1 MMRKKF
7 NKIMTGSLAVGLLLS
22 QGAPYNVLAESPYE
36 LKSVNNA
43 EEILKNLSSEQR
55 KALEQLEASS
65 TFTISPDINVNS
77 PELVKVIVEFE
88 QAPVKIE
95 VMKQAAKGK
104 ELSTATANEKVEQSH
119 KAFKEHVQALKVKKD
134 TTEYK
139 VEDVNIT
146 REYKNAINGVAMTLP
161 GMAVKDLLQSGVVKH
176 IFKDYEVKVDPPVE
190 TQEAIEP
197 KMGDSI
203 PQIGVDK
210 LHAEN
215 ITGKGIKVGVLDT
228 GIDYNHPDLKDVY
241 RGGYD
246 FVDDDA
252 DPMETT
258 YQDWIDAGEPI
269 EPGYVYYTNHGTH
282 VAGTIAAQQKND
294 VDYAVKGVAPEVD
307 LYAYRVLGPWGGG
320 NTAGI
325 LAGIDQAIA
334 DDMDVINLSLGAAT
348 NDPLYATS
356 VAVNNAMLSG
366 VVAVVAAGNA
376 GPNEK
381 TLGSPGTAALG
392 ISVGASDVS
401 MTIPTFSGS
410 VFTNENDN
418 LQRQGEDLF
427 HQLEDSKLDS
437 EDLSSQLEDSK
448 LDSEDLS
455 SQLEDSKLD
464 SEDSSSQ
471 LEDSK
476 RFDTD
481 FSSKLEDK
489 KKELSHQLEDL
500 QLLGKDFSD
509 QLEDLQGQSLPF
521 VYAGLGKVDDFTGKD
536 VSGKI
541 ALIQRGEIAFDEKI
555 KNAKNAG
562 AKAVIV
568 YNNVD
573 GQIPSYLG
581 EVVGLIPSF
590 RLSKAD
596 GEQLKELGE
605 GSFTFETL
613 RNTKTEGDHLADFSS
628 RGPVNGN
635 YDIKP
640 DIVAPGVS
648 IFSTTP
654 EFINDP
660 EEGINYGDAYVR
672 MSGTSMATPHVAG
685 AAALILQ
692 ENPEYTPFD
701 VKLALMNTSVDL
713 QGDNSVYEVGAGRI
727 AAYQA
732 VHADTS
738 IKVWDKTQNIENGNV
753 VEIDEETGSIV
764 FGRHFKKDD
773 QPIEASKKVTVQ
785 NNSEEEKSYTL
796 EVEYHGERNGI
807 QDAVSNGVTVDV
819 PSSITVGSFQVQ
831 ELQPTITIPTSAAG
845 GRYEGYIH
853 VTNANNPDETYQI
866 PFAVMATEKG
876 FDFVKTTRPSVT
888 NTTAFWELNDKQIH
902 FIMKLN
908 SPMTTMDV
916 LVKDGKTGQAVGFI
930 GTANT
935 NFPIDRQVYLTGAFS
950 GTVLP
955 FTNDPSNPISDIPIK
970 LPAGDYIL
978 ELVAH
983 DEDGKS
989 YVFQNPLIVDNT
1001 APEVNMDI
1009 KSGVIEVNDSM
1020 FTVEDGQKAVWLHG
1034 TAKDATVDL
1043 LQSKGLDVDQ
1053 SSNTMAYYT
1062 GDSGYMAGF
1071 FPIQAN
1077 GDVKL
1082 GIEESDIAIQPMRL
1096 WLRTW
1101 DTATA
1106 VGYQK
1111 YYFMK
1116 EGTEYTTTSYNKQE
1130 LRLGDNFTMTL
1141 SLNNVKQLVSGEF
1154 NVEFLKDYFKFSNVK
1169 LNTAVKQYAMEKG
1182 LQVSLN
1188 EPVVTEGL
1196 YNNSLN
1202 IGASITG
1209 NAFKGLNGDMPFLD
1223 VTFKVVKGEVYEDVP
1238 GFEVKKGSYK
1248 KSGQIASTAI
1258 PFYNTQDLKV
1268 IPTQTQLIG
1277 SISPEAFILQ
1287 GSGAE
1292 YLKAADYS
1300 KIGAQVY
1307 ALSRSGKK
1315 YKGTIKRNASFEI
1328 NGIPASDQVYTAVFE
1343 VPGHLK
1349 VMKKFIP
1356 GYHDENGE
1364 LRGQFLRI
1372 GQRSL
1377 AGDVNGD
1384 KMIDILDIQSVV
1396 DAYGTKDSSIVRQDI
1411 NQDGVVDETDVRLIE
1426 TNFLT
1431 KGPDAPDNKQPKEKI
1446 GKKGLE
1452 YFLRLIGL
1460 EVKQ

>member
-1 MMRKKF
+1 MKRKKIS
-7 NKIMTGSLAVGLLLS
+7 KILTGTLAVGMLLS
-22 QGAPYNVLAESPYE
+22 QGIPYNVLAKSPFE
-36 LKSVNNA
+36 LNPVENA
-43 EEILKNLSSEQR
+43 EEILASLSAEQR
-55 KALEQLEASS
+55 KALEQLDANPN
-65 TFTISPDINVNS
+65 FTISPDINANS

-88 QAPVKIE
+88 QAPAEIE

-104 ELSTATANEKVEQSH
+104 KLSSSAANEKVEQSH
-119 KAFKEHVQALKVKKD
+119 KAFKEHVQSLKVQKNS
-134 TTEYK
+134 TEYK
-139 VEDVNIT
+139 VEDVTIT
-146 REYKNAINGVAMTLP
+146 REYKKAINGVAMTLP
-161 GMAVKDLLQSGVVKH
+161 GVAVKDLLQSGVVNRV
-176 IFKDYEVKVDPPVE
+176 FKDYEVKVEPPVK
-190 TQEAIEP
+190 TKEAIEP
-197 KMGDSI
+197 KMADSI

-215 ITGKGIKVGVLDT
+215 ITGKGIKVGVIDT
-228 GIDYNHPDLKDVY
+228 GIDYNHPDLKEAY
-241 RGGYD
+241 KGGYD

-258 YQDWIDAGEPI
+258 YEDWINAGKPTY
-269 EPGYVYYTNHGTH
+269 PGRVYYTNHGTH

-307 LYAYRVLGPWGGG
+307 LYAYRVLGPYGGG
-320 NTAGI
+320 YTAGI
-325 LAGIDQAIA
+325 LAGIDKAIE
-334 DDMDVINLSLGAAT
+334 DGMDVINMSLGAQT

-366 VVAVVAAGNA
+366 LVTVVAAGNA

-381 TLGSPGTAALG
+381 TLGSPGAAALG

-410 VFTNENDN
+410 ASAEKFENM
-418 LQRQGEDLF
+418 
-427 HQLEDSKLDS
+427 
-437 EDLSSQLEDSK
+437 
-448 LDSEDLS
+448 
-455 SQLEDSKLD
+455 
-464 SEDSSSQ
+464 
-471 LEDSK
+471 
-476 RFDTD
+476 
-481 FSSKLEDK
+481 
-489 KKELSHQLEDL
+489 

-509 QLEDLQGQSLPF
+509 RLEELQGKSLPI
-521 VYAGLGKVDDFTGKD
+521 VYAGLGKATDFAGKD

-541 ALIQRGEIAFDEKI
+541 ALIQRGELAFDEKI

-562 AKAVIV
+562 AKSVIV

-573 GQIPSYLG
+573 GQIPAYLG
-581 EVVGLIPSF
+581 EVAGLIPSF

-596 GEQLKELGE
+596 GERLKELGE
-605 GSFTFETL
+605 GTFTFETL
-613 RNTKTEGDHLADFSS
+613 SNTKTEGDHLADFSS

-640 DIVAPGVS
+640 DVVAPGVS

-660 EEGINYGDAYVR
+660 QDGINYGNAYVR
-672 MSGTSMATPHVAG
+672 MSGTSMASPHVAG
-685 AAALILQ
+685 TAALILQ
-692 ENPEYTPFD
+692 EHPEYTPFD
-701 VKLALMNTSVDL
+701 VKLALMNTSDDL

-727 AAYQA
+727 DAYQA
-732 VHADTS
+732 VHTDTS
-738 IKVWDKTQNIENGNV
+738 IKVWDKTQNIENGKV

-764 FGRHFKKDD
+764 FGRHIKKDD

-785 NNSEEEKSYTL
+785 NSSQEEKSFKI
-796 EVEYHGERNGI
+796 EVEYHGELKGI

-819 PSSITVGSFQVQ
+819 PSSITVGSGQVQ
-831 ELQPTITIPTSAAG
+831 EIQPKITIPTSAAS

-853 VTNANNPDETYQI
+853 MTNANNPDETYQI

-876 FDFVKTTRPSVT
+876 FAYVKTTRPSVT
-888 NTTAFWELNDKQIH
+888 NTTPFWELNDKMIH

-916 LVKDGKTGQAVGFI
+916 LVKDGKTGEAVGFI

-935 NFPIDRQVYLTGAFS
+935 NFPIDREVFLTGAFS

-955 FTNDPSNPISDIPIK
+955 FTNDPSQPISDIPIK

-978 ELVAH
+978 ELIAH

-1009 KSGVIEVNDSM
+1009 KSGVIEINNSM
-1020 FTVEDGQKAVWLHG
+1020 YTVEDGQKAVWLHG
-1034 TAKDATVDL
+1034 TAKDETVSL
-1043 LQSKGLDVDQ
+1043 LQSKGLDIDQ
-1053 SSNTMAYYT
+1053 SSNTMAYYA
-1062 GDSGYMAGF
+1062 GASAYMAGF

-1082 GIEESDIAIQPMRL
+1082 GIEESDIATQPLRF

-1116 EGTEYTTTSYNKQE
+1116 EGTEYTTSSYDKKE
-1130 LRLGDNFTMTL
+1130 LKVGDSFTMTL

-1154 NVEFLKDYFKFSNVK
+1154 NVEYYKDFFQFSNVK
-1169 LNTAVKQYAMEKG
+1169 LNNSVEEYAQEKG
-1182 LQVSLN
+1182 LQVSLH
-1188 EPVVTEGL
+1188 EPVVTEGTF
-1196 YNNSLN
+1196 NNSLK

-1209 NAFKGLNGDMPFLD
+1209 NEYSGLDGDMPFLD
-1223 VTFKVVKGEVYEDVP
+1223 VTFKVSNDEVYDEIP

-1248 KSGQIASTAI
+1248 KSGQTAGTAI
-1258 PFYNTQDLKV
+1258 PFYGTEDLKI
-1268 IPTQTQLIG
+1268 IPTHTQLLG
-1277 SISPEAFILQ
+1277 SIVPEAFLIGES
-1287 GSGAE
+1287 GSE
-1292 YLKAADYS
+1292 FLKKWDYT

-1307 ALSRSGKK
+1307 ALSKSGEK
-1315 YKGTIKRNASFEI
+1315 YPGTIDVRGKFTVND
-1328 NGIPASDQVYTAVFE
+1328 IPASDQVYTAVFD

-1356 GYHDENGE
+1356 GYHDTNGE

-1396 DAYGTKDSSIVRQDI
+1396 DAYGTKDTSIVPQDL

-1426 TNFLT
+1426 KNFLT
-1431 KGPDAPDNKQPKEKI
+1431 KGPDAPANKQPKESLGN

-1460 EVKQ
+1460 EPKQ

>member
-1 MMRKKF
+1 MKRKKIS
-7 NKIMTGSLAVGLLLS
+7 KILTGTLAVGMLLS
-22 QGAPYNVLAESPYE
+22 QGAPYNVLAKSPFE
-36 LKSVNNA
+36 LNPVENA
-43 EEILKNLSSEQR
+43 EEILASLSAEQR
-55 KALEQLEASS
+55 KALEQLDANPN
-65 TFTISPDINVNS
+65 FTISPDINANS

-88 QAPVKIE
+88 QAPAKIE

-104 ELSTATANEKVEQSH
+104 KLSSADANEKVKKAH
-119 KAFKEHVQALKVKKD
+119 KDFKQHVQSLKSQKNV
-134 TTEYK
+134 TNYK
-139 VEDVNIT
+139 VEDVKIT

-161 GMAVKDLLQSGVVKH
+161 GVAVKDLLQSGVVKR
-176 IFKDYEVKVDPPVE
+176 IFKDYEVKVEPPVK
-190 TQEAIEP
+190 TKEAIEP
-197 KMGDSI
+197 KMADSI

-228 GIDYNHPDLKDVY
+228 GIDYNHPDLKEAY
-241 RGGYD
+241 KGGYD
-246 FVDDDA
+246 FIDNDA

-258 YQDWIDAGEPI
+258 YEDWINAGKPE
-269 EPGYVYYTNHGTH
+269 EPGYVYYTNHGSH
-282 VAGTIAAQQKND
+282 VAGTIAAQKKNN

-320 NTAGI
+320 NTQGI
-325 LAGIDQAIA
+325 LAGIDQAIE
-334 DDMDVINLSLGAAT
+334 DGMDVINMSLGAQT

-366 VVAVVAAGNA
+366 LVTVVAAGNA

-392 ISVGASDVS
+392 ISVGASDAS
-401 MTIPTFSGS
+401 MSIPAFNGS
-410 VFTNENDN
+410 ASDEKFENM
-418 LQRQGEDLF
+418 
-427 HQLEDSKLDS
+427 QLI
-437 EDLSSQLEDSK
+437 
-448 LDSEDLS
+448 
-455 SQLEDSKLD
+455 
-464 SEDSSSQ
+464 
-471 LEDSK
+471 
-476 RFDTD
+476 
-481 FSSKLEDK
+481 
-489 KKELSHQLEDL
+489 
-500 QLLGKDFSD
+500 GKDFSD
-509 QLEDLQGQSLPF
+509 RLEELQGKSLPIVF
-521 VYAGLGKVDDFTGKD
+521 AGLGKATDFAGKD

-541 ALIQRGEIAFDEKI
+541 ALIQRGELAFDEKI

-562 AKAVIV
+562 AKSVIV

-573 GQIPSYLG
+573 GQIPAYLG
-581 EVVGLIPSF
+581 EAVGLVPSF

-596 GEQLKELGE
+596 GERLKGLGE

-613 RNTKTEGDHLADFSS
+613 NNTKTEGDHLADFSS

-640 DIVAPGVS
+640 DVVAPGVS

-660 EEGINYGDAYVR
+660 QDGINYGNAYVR

-692 ENPEYTPFD
+692 EHPEYTPFD
-701 VKLALMNTSVDL
+701 VKAALMNTSNDL
-713 QGDNSVYEVGAGRI
+713 KGNNSVYEVGAGRI
-727 AAYQA
+727 DAYQA
-732 VHADTS
+732 VHTDTS
-738 IKVWDKTQNIENGNV
+738 IKVWDKTKNIENGNV
-753 VEIDEETGSIV
+753 VEIDEQTGSIV
-764 FGRHFKKDD
+764 FGRYYKKGNE
-773 QPIEASKKVTVQ
+773 PIEASKKVTVQ
-785 NNSEEEKSYTL
+785 NNSQEEKSFKL
-796 EVEYHGERNGI
+796 EVEYHGERKGI
-807 QDAVSNGVTVDV
+807 QDAVKNGVKVAV
-819 PSSITVGSFQVQ
+819 PSSITVGGGQVQ
-831 ELQPTITIPTSAAG
+831 ELQPKITIPTSAAA

-853 VTNANNPDETYQI
+853 VTNTNNPDETYQI

-876 FDFVKTTRPSVT
+876 FDYVKATRPSVT
-888 NTTAFWELNDKQIH
+888 NTTPFWELNDTRIH

-916 LVKDGKTGQAVGFI
+916 LVKDSKTGKSVGFI

-935 NFPIDRQVYLTGAFS
+935 NFPIDREVYLTGAFS

-955 FTNDPSNPISDIPIK
+955 FTNDPSQPISDIPIK

-978 ELVAH
+978 ELIAH
-983 DEDGKS
+983 DEEGKT
-989 YVFQNPLIVDNT
+989 YVVDNPLIVDNT

-1009 KSGVIEVNDSM
+1009 KSGVIEINDSM

-1034 TAKDATVDL
+1034 TAKDETVDL
-1043 LQSKGLDVDQ
+1043 LQSKGLDIDQ

-1062 GDSGYMAGF
+1062 GASGYMAGF

-1082 GIEESDIAIQPMRL
+1082 GIEESDITKQPMRL

-1116 EGTEYTTTSYNKQE
+1116 EGTEYTTSSYNKKE
-1130 LRLGDNFTMTL
+1130 LKVDDSFTMTL

-1154 NVEFLKDYFKFSNVK
+1154 NVEYYKDFFKFSNVK
-1169 LNTAVKQYAMEKG
+1169 LNKAVKQYAKEKG
-1182 LQVSLN
+1182 LQVSLDK
-1188 EPVVTEGL
+1188 PVVTEGTF
-1196 YNNSLN
+1196 NNSLK

-1209 NAFKGLNGDMPFLD
+1209 NAFRGLDGDMPFLD
-1223 VTFKVVKGEVYEDVP
+1223 VTFKVSNDEVYDEIP

-1248 KSGQIASTAI
+1248 KSGQTADTAI
-1258 PFYNTQDLKV
+1258 PFYGTEDLKL
-1268 IPTQTQLIG
+1268 IPTHTQLLG
-1277 SISPEAFILQ
+1277 SILPEAFLIYE
-1287 GSGAE
+1287 SGAAF
-1292 YLKAADYS
+1292 LKKADYS

-1315 YKGTIKRNASFEI
+1315 YPGTIDKSGKFTVND
-1328 NGIPASDQVYTAVFE
+1328 IPASDQVYTAVFD

-1356 GYHDENGE
+1356 GYHEKGE

-1396 DAYGTKDSSIVRQDI
+1396 DAYGTKDSSIVPQDL
-1411 NQDGVVDETDVRLIE
+1411 NQDGVVDETDIRFVE
-1426 TNFLT
+1426 KNFLT
-1431 KGPDAPDNKQPKEKI
+1431 KGPDAPADKQPKEKI

-1460 EVKQ
+1460 EPK

>member
-1 MMRKKF
+1 MKRKKIS
-7 NKIMTGSLAVGLLLS
+7 KILTGTLAVGMLLS
-22 QGAPYNVLAESPYE
+22 QGAPYNVLAKSPFE
-36 LKSVNNA
+36 LNPVENA
-43 EEILKNLSSEQR
+43 EEILASLSAEQR
-55 KALEQLEASS
+55 KALEQLDANPN
-65 TFTISPDINVNS
+65 FTISPDINANS

-88 QAPVKIE
+88 QAPAKIE

-104 ELSTATANEKVEQSH
+104 KLSSADANEKVKKAH
-119 KAFKEHVQALKVKKD
+119 KDFKQHVQSLKSQKNV
-134 TTEYK
+134 TNYK
-139 VEDVNIT
+139 VEDVKIT

-161 GMAVKDLLQSGVVKH
+161 GVAVKDLLQSGVVKR
-176 IFKDYEVKVDPPVE
+176 IFKDYEVKVEPPVK
-190 TQEAIEP
+190 TKEAIEP
-197 KMGDSI
+197 KMADSI

-228 GIDYNHPDLKDVY
+228 GIDYNHPDLKEAY
-241 RGGYD
+241 KGGYD
-246 FVDDDA
+246 FVDNDA

-258 YQDWIDAGEPI
+258 YEDWINAGKPE
-269 EPGYVYYTNHGTH
+269 EPGYVYYTNHGSH
-282 VAGTIAAQQKND
+282 VAGTIAAQKKNN

-320 NTAGI
+320 NTQGI
-325 LAGIDQAIA
+325 LAGIDQAIE
-334 DDMDVINLSLGAAT
+334 DGMDVINMSLGAQT

-366 VVAVVAAGNA
+366 LVTVVAAGNA

-392 ISVGASDVS
+392 ISVGASDAS
-401 MTIPTFSGS
+401 MSIPAFNGS
-410 VFTNENDN
+410 ASVEKFENM
-418 LQRQGEDLF
+418 
-427 HQLEDSKLDS
+427 
-437 EDLSSQLEDSK
+437 
-448 LDSEDLS
+448 
-455 SQLEDSKLD
+455 
-464 SEDSSSQ
+464 
-471 LEDSK
+471 
-476 RFDTD
+476 
-481 FSSKLEDK
+481 
-489 KKELSHQLEDL
+489 

-509 QLEDLQGQSLPF
+509 RLEELQGKSLPIVF
-521 VYAGLGKVDDFTGKD
+521 AGLGKATDFAGKD

-541 ALIQRGEIAFDEKI
+541 ALIQRGELAFDEKI

-562 AKAVIV
+562 AKSVIV

-573 GQIPSYLG
+573 GQIPAYLG
-581 EVVGLIPSF
+581 EAVGLIPSF

-596 GEQLKELGE
+596 GERLKGLGE

-613 RNTKTEGDHLADFSS
+613 NNTKTEGDHLADFSS

-640 DIVAPGVS
+640 DVVAPGVS

-660 EEGINYGDAYVR
+660 QDGINYGNAYVR

-701 VKLALMNTSVDL
+701 VKAALMNTSDDL
-713 QGDNSVYEVGAGRI
+713 KGNNSVYEVGAGRI
-727 AAYQA
+727 DAYQA
-732 VHADTS
+732 VHTDTS
-738 IKVWDKTQNIENGNV
+738 IKVWDKTKNIENGNV
-753 VEIDEETGSIV
+753 VEIDEQTGSIV
-764 FGRHFKKDD
+764 FGRYYKKGNE
-773 QPIEASKKVTVQ
+773 PIEASKKVTVQ
-785 NNSEEEKSYTL
+785 NNSQEEKSFKL
-796 EVEYHGERNGI
+796 EVEYHGERKGI
-807 QDAVSNGVTVDV
+807 QDAVKNGVKVAV
-819 PSSITVGSFQVQ
+819 PSSITVGGGQVQ
-831 ELQPTITIPTSAAG
+831 ELQPKITIPTSAAA

-853 VTNANNPDETYQI
+853 VTNTNNPDETYQI

-876 FDFVKTTRPSVT
+876 FDYVKATRPSVT
-888 NTTAFWELNDKQIH
+888 NTTPFWELNDKKIH

-916 LVKDGKTGQAVGFI
+916 LVKDSKTGEAVGFI

-935 NFPIDRQVYLTGAFS
+935 NFPIDREVYLTGAFS

-955 FTNDPSNPISDIPIK
+955 FTNDPSQPISDIPIK

-978 ELVAH
+978 ELIAH
-983 DEDGKS
+983 DEEGKT
-989 YVFQNPLIVDNT
+989 YVVDNPLIVDNT

-1009 KSGVIEVNDSM
+1009 KSGVIEINDSM

-1034 TAKDATVDL
+1034 TAKDETVDL
-1043 LQSKGLDVDQ
+1043 LQSKGLDIDQ

-1062 GDSGYMAGF
+1062 GASGYMAGF

-1082 GIEESDIAIQPMRL
+1082 GIEESDIAKQPMRL

-1116 EGTEYTTTSYNKQE
+1116 EGTEYTTSSYNKKE
-1130 LRLGDNFTMTL
+1130 LKVGDSFTMTL

-1154 NVEFLKDYFKFSNVK
+1154 NVEYYKDFFKFSNVK
-1169 LNTAVKQYAMEKG
+1169 LNKAVKQYAKEKG
-1182 LQVSLN
+1182 LQVSLDK
-1188 EPVVTEGL
+1188 PVVTEGTF
-1196 YNNSLN
+1196 NNSLK

-1209 NAFKGLNGDMPFLD
+1209 NAFRGLDGDMPFLD
-1223 VTFKVVKGEVYEDVP
+1223 VTFKVSNDEVYDEIP

-1248 KSGQIASTAI
+1248 KSGQTADTAI
-1258 PFYNTQDLKV
+1258 PFYGTEDLKL
-1268 IPTQTQLIG
+1268 IPTHTQLLG
-1277 SISPEAFILQ
+1277 SILPEAFLIYE
-1287 GSGAE
+1287 SGAAF
-1292 YLKAADYS
+1292 LKKADYS

-1315 YKGTIKRNASFEI
+1315 YPGTIDK
-1328 NGIPASDQVYTAVFE
+1328 NGAIHDQ
-1343 VPGHLK
+1343 
-1349 VMKKFIP
+1349 
-1356 GYHDENGE
+1356 
-1364 LRGQFLRI
+1364 
-1372 GQRSL
+1372 
-1377 AGDVNGD
+1377 
-1384 KMIDILDIQSVV
+1384 
-1396 DAYGTKDSSIVRQDI
+1396 
-1411 NQDGVVDETDVRLIE
+1411 
-1426 TNFLT
+1426 
-1431 KGPDAPDNKQPKEKI
+1431 
-1446 GKKGLE
+1446 
-1452 YFLRLIGL
+1452 
-1460 EVKQ
+1460 

>member
-1 MMRKKF
+1 MKRKKIS
-7 NKIMTGSLAVGLLLS
+7 KIITGTLAVGMLLS
-22 QGAPYNVLAESPYE
+22 QGAPYNVLAKSPYE
-36 LKSVNNA
+36 LNPVDHA
-43 EEILKNLSSEQR
+43 EDILKSLSAEQR
-55 KALEQLEASS
+55 KSLEQLDTNSN
-65 TFTISPDINVNS
+65 FTISPDINANS

-88 QAPVKIE
+88 QAPAKIE

-104 ELSTATANEKVEQSH
+104 KLSSADANEKVEKAH
-119 KAFKEHVQALKVKKD
+119 KDFKQHVQSLKSQKNVTK
-134 TTEYK
+134 YK

-146 REYKNAINGVAMTLP
+146 REYKKAINGVAMTLP
-161 GMAVKDLLQSGVVKH
+161 GVAVEDLLQSGVVKR
-176 IFKDYEVKVDPPVE
+176 IFKDYEVKVEPPVK
-190 TQEAIEP
+190 TKEAIDP
-197 KMGDSI
+197 KMADSI

-228 GIDYNHPDLKDVY
+228 GIDYNHPDLKEAY
-241 RGGYD
+241 KGGYD
-246 FVDDDA
+246 FVDNDA
-252 DPMETT
+252 DPMETS
-258 YQDWIDAGEPI
+258 YEDWINAGKPEY
-269 EPGYVYYTNHGTH
+269 PGYVYYTNHGTH
-282 VAGTIAAQQKND
+282 VAGTIAAQKKND

-320 NTAGI
+320 DTAGI

-334 DDMDVINLSLGAAT
+334 DGMDVINMSLGAQT

-356 VAVNNAMLSG
+356 VATNNAMLSG
-366 VVAVVAAGNA
+366 VVTVVAAGNS
-376 GPNEK
+376 GPGDK
-381 TLGSPGTAALG
+381 TLGSPGAAALG

-401 MTIPTFSGS
+401 MSIPTFNGS
-410 VFTNENDN
+410 ASIETFEN
-418 LQRQGEDLF
+418 
-427 HQLEDSKLDS
+427 
-437 EDLSSQLEDSK
+437 
-448 LDSEDLS
+448 
-455 SQLEDSKLD
+455 
-464 SEDSSSQ
+464 
-471 LEDSK
+471 
-476 RFDTD
+476 T
-481 FSSKLEDK
+481 
-489 KKELSHQLEDL
+489 

-509 QLEDLQGQSLPF
+509 RLEELQGQSLPIVF
-521 VYAGLGKVDDFTGKD
+521 AGLGKAADFEGEDVNGKL
-536 VSGKI
+536 
-541 ALIQRGEIAFDEKI
+541 ALIQRGGITFDEKI

-573 GQIPSYLG
+573 GQIPAYLG
-581 EVVGLIPSF
+581 EAVGLIPSF

-596 GEQLKELGE
+596 GERLKGLGN

-613 RNTKTEGDHLADFSS
+613 SNTKTEGDHLADFSS

-640 DIVAPGVS
+640 DVVAPGVS

-660 EEGINYGDAYVR
+660 QDGINYSNGYVR
-672 MSGTSMATPHVAG
+672 MSGTSMASPHVAG

-692 ENPEYTPFD
+692 QHPEYTPFD
-701 VKLALMNTSVDL
+701 VKAALMNTSDDL
-713 QGDNSVYEVGAGRI
+713 KGDNSVYEVGAGRI
-727 AAYQA
+727 DAYQA
-732 VHADTS
+732 VHTDTS
-738 IKVWDKTQNIENGNV
+738 IKVWDKTKNIENGNV
-753 VEIDEETGSIV
+753 VEIDEQTGSIV
-764 FGRHFKKDD
+764 FGRHYKKGE

-785 NNSEEEKSYTL
+785 NSSQEEKSFKL
-796 EVEYHGERNGI
+796 EVEYHSERKGI
-807 QDAVSNGVTVDV
+807 QDALKNGVKVAV
-819 PSSITVGSFQVQ
+819 PSSITVSSGQSQ
-831 ELQPTITIPTSAAG
+831 ELQPKITIPTSAET

-853 VTNANNPDETYQI
+853 VTHANNPDETYQI
-866 PFAVMATEKG
+866 PFAVMVTEKG
-876 FDFVKTTRPSVT
+876 FDYVKATRPSVT
-888 NTTAFWELNDKQIH
+888 NTTPFWELNDTRIH

-916 LVKDGKTGQAVGFI
+916 LVKDSKTGKSVGFI

-935 NFPIDRQVYLTGAFS
+935 NFPIDREVFLTGAFS

-955 FTNDPSNPISDIPIK
+955 FTNDPSQPISDIPIK

-978 ELVAH
+978 ELIAH
-983 DEDGKS
+983 DEDGNS
-989 YVFQNPLIVDNT
+989 YVFHNPLIVDNT

-1009 KSGVIEVNDSM
+1009 KSGVIEINDSM

-1034 TAKDATVDL
+1034 TAKDETVDL

-1062 GDSGYMAGF
+1062 GASGYMAGF
-1071 FPIQAN
+1071 FPVQAN

-1082 GIEESDIAIQPMRL
+1082 GIEESDIAKQPMRL

-1116 EGTEYTTTSYNKQE
+1116 EGTEYTTTSYSKNE
-1130 LRLGDNFTMTL
+1130 LRVGDNFTMTL
-1141 SLNNVKQLVSGEF
+1141 SLNNVKELVSGEF
-1154 NVEFLKDYFKFSNVK
+1154 NVEYYKDFFKFANVK
-1169 LNTAVKQYAMEKG
+1169 LNNAVKQYATEKG
-1182 LQVSLN
+1182 LQVSLH
-1188 EPVVTEGL
+1188 EPVVTEGTF
-1196 YNNSLN
+1196 NNSLK

-1209 NAFKGLNGDMPFLD
+1209 NVFRGLDGDMPFLD
-1223 VTFKVVKGEVYEDVP
+1223 VTFKVSNDEVYDEIP

-1248 KSGQIASTAI
+1248 KSGQTAGTAI
-1258 PFYNTQDLKV
+1258 PFYGTEDLKI
-1268 IPTQTQLIG
+1268 IPTHTQLLG
-1277 SISPEAFILQ
+1277 SILPEAFLIYES
-1287 GSGAE
+1287 GSAF
-1292 YLKAADYS
+1292 LKKGDYS

-1315 YKGTIKRNASFEI
+1315 YPGTIDKSGKFTVND
-1328 NGIPASDQVYTAVFE
+1328 IPASDQVYTAVFD

-1356 GYHDENGE
+1356 GYHDANGE

-1396 DAYGTKDSSIVRQDI
+1396 DAYGTKDTSIVPQDL
-1411 NQDGVVDETDVRLIE
+1411 NQDGVVDEADVRLIE

-1431 KGPDAPDNKQPKEKI
+1431 KGPDAPANKQPKEKI

-1452 YFLRLIGL
+1452 YFLRLVGL
-1460 EVKQ
+1460 EPKQ

>member
-1 MMRKKF
+1 MMRKKIT
-7 NKIMTGSLAVGLLLS
+7 KILTGSLAIGMLLS
-22 QGAPYNVLAESPYE
+22 QGAPYNVLAESPFE
-36 LKSVNNA
+36 LNPVENA
-43 EEILKNLSSEQR
+43 EEILASLSAEQR
-55 KALEQLEASS
+55 KALEQLETSPN
-65 TFTISPDINVNS
+65 FTISPDINANS
-77 PELVKVIVEFE
+77 PELVRVIVEFE
-88 QAPVKIE
+88 QAPAKIE
-95 VMKQAAKGK
+95 VMKQVAKGK
-104 ELSTATANEKVEQSH
+104 KLSSADANEKVEKAH
-119 KAFKEHVQALKVKKD
+119 KAFKEHVQSLKVQKNS
-134 TTEYK
+134 TEYK

-161 GMAVKDLLQSGVVKH
+161 GVAVQDLLQSGVVKH
-176 IFKDYEVKVDPPVE
+176 VFKDYEVKVDPPVD
-190 TQEAIEP
+190 TKVAIDP
-197 KMGDSI
+197 KMADSI

-215 ITGKGIKVGVLDT
+215 IKGKGIKVGVLDT
-228 GIDYNHPDLKDVY
+228 GIDYNHPDLKEAY
-241 RGGYD
+241 KGGYD

-258 YQDWIDAGEPI
+258 YQDWIDAGEPVL
-269 EPGYVYYTNHGTH
+269 PGRVYYTNHGTH
-282 VAGTIAAQQKND
+282 VAGTIAAQQKNG

-307 LYAYRVLGPWGGG
+307 LFAYRVLGPFGGG
-320 NTAGI
+320 YTAGI
-325 LAGIDQAIA
+325 LAGIDQAIE
-334 DDMDVINLSLGAAT
+334 DGMDVINLSLGAQT

-366 VVAVVAAGNA
+366 VVTVVAAGNA

-410 VFTNENDN
+410 VYKDGFDN
-418 LQRQGEDLF
+418 
-427 HQLEDSKLDS
+427 
-437 EDLSSQLEDSK
+437 
-448 LDSEDLS
+448 
-455 SQLEDSKLD
+455 
-464 SEDSSSQ
+464 
-471 LEDSK
+471 
-476 RFDTD
+476 
-481 FSSKLEDK
+481 
-489 KKELSHQLEDL
+489 L

-509 QLEDLQGQSLPF
+509 RLEDLQGQSLPIVF
-521 VYAGLGKVDDFTGKD
+521 AGLGKAGDFTGKE

-541 ALIQRGEIAFDEKI
+541 ALIQRGELTFDEKI

-596 GEQLKELGE
+596 GERLKELEE

-613 RNTKTEGDHLADFSS
+613 SNTKTEGDHLADFSS

-640 DIVAPGVS
+640 DLVAPGVS

-660 EEGINYGDAYVR
+660 QDGINYENAYVR

-701 VKLALMNTSVDL
+701 VKLALMNTSDDL

-727 AAYQA
+727 DAYQA
-732 VHADTS
+732 VHTDTS
-738 IKVWDKTQNIENGNV
+738 IKVWDKTQNIENGKV

-764 FGRHFKKDD
+764 FGRHIKKDD

-785 NNSEEEKSYTL
+785 NNSEEEKSFTL
-796 EVEYHGERNGI
+796 EVEYHGERTGI

-819 PSSITVGSFQVQ
+819 PSSITVGSGQVQ
-831 ELQPTITIPTSAAG
+831 ELQPKITIPNSAAE

-876 FDFVKTTRPSVT
+876 FAYVKTTRPSVT
-888 NTTAFWELNDKQIH
+888 NTTAFWELRDQQIH
-902 FIMKLN
+902 FVMKLN
-908 SPMTTMDV
+908 SPMKTMDV
-916 LVKDGKTGQAVGFI
+916 LVKDSKTGKAVGFI

-935 NFPIDRQVYLTGAFS
+935 NFPIDREVFLTGAFS

-955 FTNDPSNPISDIPIK
+955 FTNDPSQPISDIPIK

-978 ELVAH
+978 ELIAH

-989 YVFQNPLIVDNT
+989 YVVQNPLIVDNT

-1009 KSGVIEVNDSM
+1009 KSGVIEINDSM
-1020 FTVEDGQKAVWLHG
+1020 YTVEDGQKAVWLHG
-1034 TAKDATVDL
+1034 TAKDETVNL
-1043 LQSKGLDVDQ
+1043 LQSKGLDIDQ
-1053 SSNTMAYYT
+1053 SSNTMAYYA
-1062 GDSGYMAGF
+1062 GASAYMAGF
-1071 FPIQAN
+1071 FPVQAN

-1082 GIEESDIAIQPMRL
+1082 GIEESDIANQPLRF

-1116 EGTEYTTTSYNKQE
+1116 EGTEYTTSSYDKKE
-1130 LRLGDNFTMTL
+1130 LKVGDNVTMTL

-1154 NVEFLKDYFKFSNVK
+1154 NVEYYKDFFKFSNVK
-1169 LNTAVKQYAMEKG
+1169 LNKAVKQYTNEKG
-1182 LQVSLN
+1182 LRVSLDK
-1188 EPVVTEGL
+1188 PVVTEGTF
-1196 YNNSLN
+1196 NNSLK

-1209 NAFKGLNGDMPFLD
+1209 NVFRGLDGDMPFLD
-1223 VTFKVVKGEVYEDVP
+1223 VTFKVSNDEVYENEIP

-1248 KSGQIASTAI
+1248 KSGQTADTAI
-1258 PFYNTQDLKV
+1258 PFYGTEDLKI
-1268 IPTQTQLIG
+1268 IPTHTQLIG
-1277 SISPEAFILQ
+1277 SITPEAFYLY
-1287 GSGAE
+1287 GSGTE
-1292 YLKAADYS
+1292 YLKKADYS

-1315 YKGTIKRNASFEI
+1315 YKGTINKNASFTI
-1328 NGIPASDQVYTAVFE
+1328 NDIPASDQVYTAVID

-1356 GYHDENGE
+1356 GYHDANGE

-1384 KMIDILDIQSVV
+1384 KMIDIRDIQSVV
-1396 DAYGTKDSSIVRQDI
+1396 DAYGTKDSSIVRQDL
-1411 NQDGVVDETDVRLIE
+1411 NQDGVVDEADIRLIE
-1426 TNFLT
+1426 KNFLT
-1431 KGPDAPDNKQPKEKI
+1431 KGPDAPTDKQPKEKI
-1446 GKKGLE
+1446 GDKGLE
-1452 YFLRLIGL
+1452 YFLGLIGL
-1460 EVKQ
+1460 EPKQ

>member
-1 MMRKKF
+1 MKMKKIS
-7 NKIMTGSLAVGLLLS
+7 KILTGTLAVGMLLS
-22 QGAPYNVLAESPYE
+22 QGIPYNVLAKSPFE
-36 LKSVNNA
+36 LNPVENA
-43 EEILKNLSSEQR
+43 EEILASLSAEQR
-55 KALEQLEASS
+55 KALEQLDANPN
-65 TFTISPDINVNS
+65 FTISPDINANS

-88 QAPVKIE
+88 QAPAEIE

-104 ELSTATANEKVEQSH
+104 KLSSSAANEKVEQSH
-119 KAFKEHVQALKVKKD
+119 KAFKEHVQSLKVQKNS
-134 TTEYK
+134 TEYK
-139 VEDVNIT
+139 VEDVTIT
-146 REYKNAINGVAMTLP
+146 REYKKAINGVAMTLP
-161 GMAVKDLLQSGVVKH
+161 GVAVKDLLQSGVVNRV
-176 IFKDYEVKVDPPVE
+176 FKDYEVKVEPPVK
-190 TQEAIEP
+190 TKEAIEP
-197 KMGDSI
+197 KMADSI

-215 ITGKGIKVGVLDT
+215 ITGKGIKVGVIDT
-228 GIDYNHPDLKDVY
+228 GIDYNHPDLKEAY
-241 RGGYD
+241 KGGYD

-258 YQDWIDAGEPI
+258 YQDWINVGKPI
-269 EPGYVYYTNHGTH
+269 NPGRVYYTNHGTH

-307 LYAYRVLGPWGGG
+307 LYAYRVLGPYGGG
-320 NTAGI
+320 YTAGI
-325 LAGIDQAIA
+325 LAGIDKAIE
-334 DDMDVINLSLGAAT
+334 DGMDVINMSLGAQT

-366 VVAVVAAGNA
+366 LVTVVAAGNA

-381 TLGSPGTAALG
+381 TLGSPGAAALG

-410 VFTNENDN
+410 ASAEKFENM
-418 LQRQGEDLF
+418 
-427 HQLEDSKLDS
+427 
-437 EDLSSQLEDSK
+437 
-448 LDSEDLS
+448 
-455 SQLEDSKLD
+455 
-464 SEDSSSQ
+464 
-471 LEDSK
+471 
-476 RFDTD
+476 
-481 FSSKLEDK
+481 
-489 KKELSHQLEDL
+489 

-509 QLEDLQGQSLPF
+509 RLEDLQGKSLPIVF
-521 VYAGLGKVDDFTGKD
+521 AGLGKATDFAGKD

-541 ALIQRGEIAFDEKI
+541 ALIQRGELAFDEKI

-562 AKAVIV
+562 AKSVIV

-573 GQIPSYLG
+573 GQIPAYLG

-596 GEQLKELGE
+596 GERLKELGE
-605 GSFTFETL
+605 GTFTFETL
-613 RNTKTEGDHLADFSS
+613 SNTKTEGDHLADFSS

-640 DIVAPGVS
+640 DVVAPGVS

-660 EEGINYGDAYVR
+660 QDGINYGNAYVR
-672 MSGTSMATPHVAG
+672 MSGTSMASPHVAG
-685 AAALILQ
+685 TAALILQ
-692 ENPEYTPFD
+692 EHPEYTPFD
-701 VKLALMNTSVDL
+701 VKLALMNTSDDL

-727 AAYQA
+727 DAYQA
-732 VHADTS
+732 VHTDTS
-738 IKVWDKTQNIENGNV
+738 IKVWDKTQNIENGKV

-764 FGRHFKKDD
+764 FGRHIKKDD

-785 NNSEEEKSYTL
+785 NSSQEEKSFKI
-796 EVEYHGERNGI
+796 EVEYHGELKGI

-819 PSSITVGSFQVQ
+819 PSSITVGSGQVQ
-831 ELQPTITIPTSAAG
+831 EIQPKITIPTSAAS

-853 VTNANNPDETYQI
+853 MTNANNPDETYQI

-876 FDFVKTTRPSVT
+876 FAYVKTTRPSVT
-888 NTTAFWELNDKQIH
+888 NTTPFWELNDKMIH

-916 LVKDGKTGQAVGFI
+916 LVKDGKTGEAVGFI

-935 NFPIDRQVYLTGAFS
+935 NFPIDREVFLTGAFS

-955 FTNDPSNPISDIPIK
+955 FTNDPSQPISDIPIK

-978 ELVAH
+978 ELIAH

-989 YVFQNPLIVDNT
+989 YVYDNPLIVDNE

-1009 KSGVIEVNDSM
+1009 KSGVIEINDSM
-1020 FTVEDGQKAVWLHG
+1020 YTVEDGQKAVWLHG
-1034 TAKDATVDL
+1034 TAKDETVSL
-1043 LQSKGLDVDQ
+1043 LQSKGLDIDQ
-1053 SSNTMAYYT
+1053 SSNTMAYYA
-1062 GDSGYMAGF
+1062 GASAYMAGF

-1082 GIEESDIAIQPMRL
+1082 GIEESDIATQPLRF

-1116 EGTEYTTTSYNKQE
+1116 EGTEYTTSSYDKKE
-1130 LRLGDNFTMTL
+1130 LKVGDSFTMTL

-1154 NVEFLKDYFKFSNVK
+1154 NVEYYKDFFQFSNVK
-1169 LNTAVKQYAMEKG
+1169 LNNSVEEYAQEKG
-1182 LQVSLN
+1182 LQVSLH
-1188 EPVVTEGL
+1188 EPVVTEGTF
-1196 YNNSLN
+1196 NNSLK

-1209 NAFKGLNGDMPFLD
+1209 NEYSGLDGDMPFLD
-1223 VTFKVVKGEVYEDVP
+1223 VTFKVSNDEVYDEIP

-1248 KSGQIASTAI
+1248 KSGQTAGTAI
-1258 PFYNTQDLKV
+1258 PFYGTEDLKI
-1268 IPTQTQLIG
+1268 IPTHTQLLG
-1277 SISPEAFILQ
+1277 SIVPEAFLIGES
-1287 GSGAE
+1287 GSE
-1292 YLKAADYS
+1292 FLKKWDYT

-1307 ALSRSGKK
+1307 ALSKSGEK
-1315 YKGTIKRNASFEI
+1315 YPGTIDVRGKFTVND
-1328 NGIPASDQVYTAVFE
+1328 IPASDQVYTAVFD

-1356 GYHDENGE
+1356 GYHDANGE

-1396 DAYGTKDSSIVRQDI
+1396 DAYGTKDTSIVPQDL

-1426 TNFLT
+1426 KNFLT
-1431 KGPDAPDNKQPKEKI
+1431 KGPDAPANKQPKESLGN

-1460 EVKQ
+1460 EPKQ

>member
-1 MMRKKF
+1 MQ
-7 NKIMTGSLAVGLLLS
+7 SLKL
-22 QGAPYNVLAESPYE
+22 QKNVT
-36 LKSVNNA
+36 N
-43 EEILKNLSSEQR
+43 
-55 KALEQLEASS
+55 
-65 TFTISPDINVNS
+65 
-77 PELVKVIVEFE
+77 
-88 QAPVKIE
+88 
-95 VMKQAAKGK
+95 
-104 ELSTATANEKVEQSH
+104 
-119 KAFKEHVQALKVKKD
+119 
-134 TTEYK
+134 YK
-139 VEDVNIT
+139 VEDVTIT
-146 REYKNAINGVAMTLP
+146 REYKKAINGVAMTLP
-161 GMAVKDLLQSGVVKH
+161 GTAVQDLLQSGVVNR
-176 IFKDYEVKVDPPVE
+176 IFKDYEVKVEPPVK
-190 TQEAIEP
+190 TKEAIDP
-197 KMGDSI
+197 KMADSI

-215 ITGKGIKVGVLDT
+215 ITGKGIKVGVIDT
-228 GIDYNHPDLKDVY
+228 GIDYNHPDLKEAY
-241 RGGYD
+241 KGGYD

-258 YQDWIDAGEPI
+258 YEDWINAGKPTY
-269 EPGYVYYTNHGTH
+269 PGLVYYTNHGTH
-282 VAGTIAAQQKND
+282 VAGTIAAQQKNG

-307 LYAYRVLGPWGGG
+307 LYAYRVLGVWGGG
-320 NTAGI
+320 STEGV
-325 LAGIDQAIA
+325 LAGIDQAIT
-334 DDMDVINLSLGAAT
+334 DGMDVINLSLGAAT

-356 VAVNNAMLSG
+356 VAINNAMLSG
-366 VVAVVAAGNA
+366 VVAVVAAGNS

-401 MTIPTFSGS
+401 MNIPTFSGS

-418 LQRQGEDLF
+418 LERLGEDLS
-427 HQLEDSKLDS
+427 HQLEDSKLIS
-437 EDLSSQLEDSK
+437 EELSP
-448 LDSEDLS
+448 
-455 SQLEDSKLD
+455 
-464 SEDSSSQ
+464 Q

-476 RFDTD
+476 RLDKD
-481 FSSKLEDK
+481 FSPKLEDK
-489 KKELSHQLEDL
+489 NKGLSHQVEDL

-509 QLEDLQGQSLPF
+509 KLEDLQGKSLPIVF
-521 VYAGLGKVDDFTGKD
+521 AGLGKATDFAGKD

-541 ALIQRGEIAFDEKI
+541 ALIQRGELAFDEKI

-562 AKAVIV
+562 AKSVIV

-573 GQIPSYLG
+573 GQIPAYLG

-596 GEQLKELGE
+596 GERLKELGE
-605 GSFTFETL
+605 GTFTFETL
-613 RNTKTEGDHLADFSS
+613 SNTKTEGDHLADFSS

-640 DIVAPGVS
+640 DVVAPGVS

-660 EEGINYGDAYVR
+660 QDGINYGNAYVR

-685 AAALILQ
+685 TAALILQ
-692 ENPEYTPFD
+692 EHPEYTPFD
-701 VKLALMNTSVDL
+701 VKLALMNTSDDL

-727 AAYQA
+727 DAYQA
-732 VHADTS
+732 VHTDTS
-738 IKVWDKTQNIENGNV
+738 IKVWDKTQNIENGKV

-764 FGRHFKKDD
+764 FGRHIKKDD

-785 NNSEEEKSYTL
+785 NNSQEEKSFTL
-796 EVEYHGERNGI
+796 EVEYHGERKGI

-819 PSSITVGSFQVQ
+819 PSSITVGSGQVQ
-831 ELQPTITIPTSAAG
+831 ELQPKITIPTSAAA

-853 VTNANNPDETYQI
+853 VTNANNPAESYQI

-876 FDFVKTTRPSVT
+876 FAYVKTTRPSVT
-888 NTTAFWELNDKQIH
+888 NTTPFWELNDKMIH

-908 SPMTTMDV
+908 SPMKTMDV
-916 LVKDGKTGQAVGFI
+916 LVKDSKTGKAVGFI

-935 NFPIDRQVYLTGAFS
+935 SKLQIDREVYLTGAFS

-955 FTNDPSNPISDIPIK
+955 FTNDPSQPISDIPIK

-978 ELVAH
+978 ELIAH

-989 YVFQNPLIVDNT
+989 YVYDNPLIVDNE

-1009 KSGVIEVNDSM
+1009 KSGVIEINDSM

-1034 TAKDATVDL
+1034 TAKDETVDL

-1062 GDSGYMAGF
+1062 GASGYMAGF
-1071 FPIQAN
+1071 FPVQAN

-1082 GIEESDIAIQPMRL
+1082 GIEESDIAKQPMRL

-1116 EGTEYTTTSYNKQE
+1116 EGTEYTTTSYSKKE
-1130 LRLGDNFTMTL
+1130 LKVGDNFSMTL

-1154 NVEFLKDYFKFSNVK
+1154 NVAIDKDYFKFSNVK
-1169 LNTAVKQYAMEKG
+1169 LNNAVKQYAKEKG
-1182 LQVSLN
+1182 LQVSLH
-1188 EPVVTEGL
+1188 EPVVTESV
-1196 YNNSLN
+1196 YHNNVKV
-1202 IGASITG
+1202 GASITG
-1209 NAFKGLNGDMPFLD
+1209 KAFRGLDGDMPFLD
-1223 VTFKVVKGEVYEDVP
+1223 VTIKVMNDEVYDEVP
-1238 GFEVKKGSYK
+1238 GFNVQNGSYK
-1248 KSGQIASTAI
+1248 KSGQTAGTAI
-1258 PFYNTQDLKV
+1258 PFYGTEDLKI
-1268 IPTQTQLIG
+1268 IPTHTQLLG
-1277 SISPEAFILQ
+1277 SITPEAFLLYE
-1287 GSGAE
+1287 SGNA
-1292 YLKAADYS
+1292 YLKKWDYS

-1315 YKGTIKRNASFEI
+1315 YPGTIAQNGAITI
-1328 NGIPASDQVYTAVFE
+1328 NDIPASDQVYTAVFD

-1349 VMKKFIP
+1349 AMKKFIP
-1356 GYHDENGE
+1356 GYHDANGE

-1396 DAYGTKDSSIVRQDI
+1396 DAYGTKDTSIVPQDL
-1411 NQDGVVDETDVRLIE
+1411 NQDGVVDETDVRLME
-1426 TNFLT
+1426 KNFLT
-1431 KGPDAPDNKQPKEKI
+1431 KGPDAPVDKQPKEKI

-1460 EVKQ
+1460 EPKQ

>member
-1 MMRKKF
+1 MKRKKIS
-7 NKIMTGSLAVGLLLS
+7 KILTGTLAVGMLLS
-22 QGAPYNVLAESPYE
+22 QGAPYNVMAKSPFE
-36 LKSVNNA
+36 LNPVENA
-43 EEILKNLSSEQR
+43 EEILASLSAEQR
-55 KALEQLEASS
+55 KALEQLETNT
-65 TFTISPDINVNS
+65 TFTISPDINTNS
-77 PELVKVIVEFE
+77 PELVKVIVEFN
-88 QAPVKIE
+88 QAPAKIE

-104 ELSTATANEKVEQSH
+104 KLSSANANEKVEKAH
-119 KAFKEHVQALKVKKD
+119 KDFKQHVQSLKSQKNV
-134 TTEYK
+134 TNYK
-139 VEDVNIT
+139 VEDVKII

-161 GMAVKDLLQSGVVKH
+161 GVAVKDLLQSGVVKRV
-176 IFKDYEVKVDPPVE
+176 FKDYEVKVEPPVK
-190 TQEAIEP
+190 TKEAIEP
-197 KMGDSI
+197 KMADSI

-228 GIDYNHPDLKDVY
+228 GIDYNHPDLKEAY
-241 RGGYD
+241 KGGYD
-246 FVDDDA
+246 FVDNDA

-258 YQDWIDAGEPI
+258 YEDWIKEGKPTV
-269 EPGYVYYTNHGTH
+269 PGYMYYTNHGSH
-282 VAGTIAAQQKND
+282 VAGTIAAQKKNN

-320 NTAGI
+320 YTEGI
-325 LAGIDQAIA
+325 LAGIDKAIE
-334 DDMDVINLSLGAAT
+334 DGMDVINMSLGAQT

-366 VVAVVAAGNA
+366 LVTVVAAGNA

-392 ISVGASDVS
+392 ISVGASDAS
-401 MTIPTFSGS
+401 MSIPAFNGS
-410 VFTNENDN
+410 ASTEKFENM
-418 LQRQGEDLF
+418 
-427 HQLEDSKLDS
+427 
-437 EDLSSQLEDSK
+437 
-448 LDSEDLS
+448 
-455 SQLEDSKLD
+455 
-464 SEDSSSQ
+464 
-471 LEDSK
+471 
-476 RFDTD
+476 
-481 FSSKLEDK
+481 
-489 KKELSHQLEDL
+489 

-509 QLEDLQGQSLPF
+509 RLEELQGKSLPIVF
-521 VYAGLGKVDDFTGKD
+521 AGLGKATDFAGKD
-536 VSGKI
+536 VRGKI
-541 ALIQRGEIAFDEKI
+541 ALIQRGELAFDEKI

-562 AKAVIV
+562 AKSVIV

-573 GQIPSYLG
+573 GQIPAYLG
-581 EVVGLIPSF
+581 EAVGLIPSF

-596 GEQLKELGE
+596 GERLKGLGE

-613 RNTKTEGDHLADFSS
+613 NNTKTEGDHLADFSS

-640 DIVAPGVS
+640 DVVAPGVS

-660 EEGINYGDAYVR
+660 QDGINYGNAYVR

-692 ENPEYTPFD
+692 EHPEYTPFD
-701 VKLALMNTSVDL
+701 VKAALMNTSNDL
-713 QGDNSVYEVGAGRI
+713 KGNNSVYEVGAGRI
-727 AAYQA
+727 DAYQA
-732 VHADTS
+732 VHTDTS
-738 IKVWDKTQNIENGNV
+738 IKVWDKTKNIENGNV
-753 VEIDEETGSIV
+753 VEIDEQTGSIV
-764 FGRHFKKDD
+764 FGRYYKKGNE
-773 QPIEASKKVTVQ
+773 PIEASKKVTVQ
-785 NNSEEEKSYTL
+785 NNSQEEKSFKL
-796 EVEYHGERNGI
+796 EVEYHGERKGI
-807 QDAVSNGVTVDV
+807 QDAVKNGVKVAV
-819 PSSITVGSFQVQ
+819 PSSITVGGGQVQ
-831 ELQPTITIPTSAAG
+831 ELQPKITIPTSAAA

-853 VTNANNPDETYQI
+853 VTNTNNPDETYQI

-876 FDFVKTTRPSVT
+876 FDYVKATRPSVT
-888 NTTAFWELNDKQIH
+888 NTTPFWELNDTRIH

-916 LVKDGKTGQAVGFI
+916 LVKDSKTGKSVGFI

-935 NFPIDRQVYLTGAFS
+935 NFPIDREVYLTGAFS

-955 FTNDPSNPISDIPIK
+955 FTNDPSQPISDIPIK

-978 ELVAH
+978 ELIAH
-983 DEDGKS
+983 DEEGKT
-989 YVFQNPLIVDNT
+989 YVVDNPLIVDNT

-1009 KSGVIEVNDSM
+1009 KSGVIEINDSM

-1034 TAKDATVDL
+1034 TAKDETVDL
-1043 LQSKGLDVDQ
+1043 LQSKGLDIDQ

-1062 GDSGYMAGF
+1062 GASGYMAGF

-1082 GIEESDIAIQPMRL
+1082 GIEESDITKQPMRL

-1116 EGTEYTTTSYNKQE
+1116 EGTEYTTSSYNKKE
-1130 LRLGDNFTMTL
+1130 LKVDDSFTMTL

-1154 NVEFLKDYFKFSNVK
+1154 NVEYYKDFFKFSNVK
-1169 LNTAVKQYAMEKG
+1169 LNKAVKQYAKEKG
-1182 LQVSLN
+1182 LQVSLDK
-1188 EPVVTEGL
+1188 PVVTEGTF
-1196 YNNSLN
+1196 NNSLK

-1209 NAFKGLNGDMPFLD
+1209 NAFRGLDGDMPFLD
-1223 VTFKVVKGEVYEDVP
+1223 VTFKVSNDEVYDEIP

-1248 KSGQIASTAI
+1248 KSGQTADTAI
-1258 PFYNTQDLKV
+1258 PFYGTEDLKL
-1268 IPTQTQLIG
+1268 IPTHTQLLG
-1277 SISPEAFILQ
+1277 SILPEAFLIYE
-1287 GSGAE
+1287 SGAAF
-1292 YLKAADYS
+1292 LKKADYS

-1315 YKGTIKRNASFEI
+1315 YPGTIDKSGKFTVND
-1328 NGIPASDQVYTAVFE
+1328 IPASDQVYTAVFD

-1356 GYHDENGE
+1356 GYHEKGE

-1396 DAYGTKDSSIVRQDI
+1396 DAYGTKDSSIVPQDL
-1411 NQDGVVDETDVRLIE
+1411 NQDGVVDETDIRFVE
-1426 TNFLT
+1426 KNFLT
-1431 KGPDAPDNKQPKEKI
+1431 KGPDAPADKQPKEKI

-1460 EVKQ
+1460 EPK